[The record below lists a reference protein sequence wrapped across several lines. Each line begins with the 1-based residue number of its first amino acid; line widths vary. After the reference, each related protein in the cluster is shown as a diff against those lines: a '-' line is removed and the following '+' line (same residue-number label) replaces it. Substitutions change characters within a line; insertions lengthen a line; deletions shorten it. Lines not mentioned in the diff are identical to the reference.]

1 MEKEITVVPEI
12 TTISIRKVHNG
23 YLVASSDR
31 NVYSL
36 DAEEDVFTSK
46 EDVVKFVV
54 NTLA

>member
-1 MEKEITVVPEI
+1 MEKEITEVPEI